1 MKHGLM
7 LFTDS
12 FGSDAPSTDVLGWAL
27 TYAAE
32 AERAGW
38 DEVWTTEHH
47 FTTAV
52 HTPSAVAMAAFLL
65 GRTGLGVGTA
75 VAVLP
80 NHHPVALAEQTAL
93 LHHVGDGRFTLG
105 VGRGQPRG
113 DLEVFGDG
121 LAGYRDISGRLAL
134 LESALRAG
142 EFEEV
147 RLVPDVPERPPLALS
162 AASVPTARL
171 AGQHG
176 IPLILGPFVSL
187 ADKRAMLD
195 AHAETAAGHGHRIDP
210 ADHIDS
216 TYFAIA
222 DTTDA
227 ARELL
232 IDGLRAQLL
241 RGAPG
246 TRSLVEQ
253 PELTAEGAD
262 AMARKLAANVVAGD
276 PDECARQLRE
286 REELL
291 GTGRIILMPEGAGSV
306 EAVLTTVRR
315 AGAEVFPGACRPA

>member
-12 FGSDAPSTDVLGWAL
+12 FGSGASSAEVFGWAL
-27 TYAAE
+27 SYAAE
-32 AERAGW
+32 AELAGW

-47 FTTAV
+47 FTSAV

-80 NHHPVALAEQTAL
+80 NHHPVALAEQAAL

-105 VGRGQPRG
+105 VGRGQPRV

-121 LAGYRDISGRLAL
+121 LAGYRDISGRLAQL
-134 LESALRAG
+134 SEALRTG
-142 EFEEV
+142 EFDDF
-147 RLVPDVPERPPLALS
+147 RIVPDVPGRSPLALS

-171 AGQHG
+171 AGQLG
-176 IPLILGPFVSL
+176 LPIILGPFVGI
-187 ADKRAMLD
+187 ADKRAMIE
-195 AHAETAAGHGHRIDP
+195 AQAEAAAEHGHRIDP
-210 ADHIDS
+210 ADNVDS
-216 TYFAIA
+216 SYFAIA
-222 DTTDA
+222 DTSDA
-227 ARELL
+227 AQESLV
-232 IDGLRAQLL
+232 DGLRAMLL

-246 TRSLVEQ
+246 ARWLVEQ
-253 PELTAEGAD
+253 PEMTADRAD
-262 AMARKLAANVVAGD
+262 AMARQLVRNVIAGD

-291 GTGRIILMPEGAGSV
+291 GAGRIILMPEGAGSAG
-306 EAVLTTVRR
+306 AVLRTVRR
-315 AGAEVFPGACRPA
+315 AGAEVFTAARCSA